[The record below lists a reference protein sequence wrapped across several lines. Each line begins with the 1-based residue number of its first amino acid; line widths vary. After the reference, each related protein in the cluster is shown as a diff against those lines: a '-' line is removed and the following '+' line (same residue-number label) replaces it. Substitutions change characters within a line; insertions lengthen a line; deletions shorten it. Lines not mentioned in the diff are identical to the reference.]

1 MRAQFPEILRI
12 AGYEMAIC
20 CEPLGAQFA
29 QAFQGR
35 RGCDRGYEGTW
46 ELQDGRLY
54 LVKLVGTLRNRRE
67 ASVAT
72 FFPNSPDR
80 VFANW
85 YSGPLIEP
93 DVSQA
98 EYMLGP
104 ICVYD
109 CDLFIKIEMGLVSEA
124 YLSRAG
130 GPKDHQAAAERYGIP
145 SQDTLSQ
152 THTTRSE
159 SSELPIESADW
170 WVKPI
175 EMLCHNWALIGPDKN
190 GCVTVYFFHD
200 APPANPL
207 QTIARSVRV
216 IDSLKF
222 SSQTDAME
230 ALKLNGFME
239 VERSRERYP
248 ELDWGLQPI
257 GRYYYPHPEAKG
269 IYSSGQYWVSS
280 LDKVNSFRNGSG

>member
-20 CEPLGAQFA
+20 CAPLGAQFA

-46 ELQDGRLY
+46 ELQDDRLY

-93 DVSQA
+93 DVDQTKYLTGSN
-98 EYMLGP
+98 
-104 ICVYD
+104 CVYD
-109 CDLFIKIEMGLVSEA
+109 CDLFINLEMGLVSEA

-130 GPKDHQAAAERYGIP
+130 GPKDYQAAEERYGLRTMDTGP
-145 SQDTLSQ
+145 SRT
-152 THTTRSE
+152 THGAAT
-159 SSELPIESADW
+159 A
-170 WVKPI
+170 
-175 EMLCHNWALIGPDKN
+175 
-190 GCVTVYFFHD
+190 
-200 APPANPL
+200 
-207 QTIARSVRV
+207 
-216 IDSLKF
+216 
-222 SSQTDAME
+222 
-230 ALKLNGFME
+230 
-239 VERSRERYP
+239 
-248 ELDWGLQPI
+248 
-257 GRYYYPHPEAKG
+257 
-269 IYSSGQYWVSS
+269 
-280 LDKVNSFRNGSG
+280 

>member
-1 MRAQFPEILRI
+1 MV
-12 AGYEMAIC
+12 IC
-20 CEPLGAQFA
+20 REPLGAQFA
-29 QAFQGR
+29 QAFLGR

-54 LVKLVGTLRNRRE
+54 LIKLVGTLRNGQR

-72 FFPNSPDR
+72 FFPNSPER

-85 YSGPLIEP
+85 YSGRLIEP
-93 DVSQA
+93 DINPTK
-98 EYMLGP
+98 YMTGSN
-104 ICVYD
+104 CVYD
-109 CDLFIKIEMGLVSEA
+109 CDLFIDIEMGLVSEA

-130 GPKDHQAAAERYGIP
+130 GPKDHQAAMERYGMGA
-145 SQDTLSQ
+145 LSRG
-152 THTTRSE
+152 TATRSE
-159 SSELPIESADW
+159 SSELQIESAHW

-200 APPANPL
+200 AAPTDPIHTA
-207 QTIARSVRV
+207 ARWVRV
-216 IDSLKF
+216 IDSLQF
-222 SSQTDAME
+222 SSETGAIE

-257 GRYYYPHPEAKG
+257 GRYCYPHPEAKG
-269 IYSSGQYWVSS
+269 IYSSGQYWLSS
-280 LDKVNSFRNGSG
+280 LDKVTSFAGG

>member
-1 MRAQFPEILRI
+1 MTAQFTEILNI
-12 AGYEMAIC
+12 AGYQMPMC

-93 DVSQA
+93 DSSRSK
-98 EYMLGP
+98 YIPGP
-104 ICVYD
+104 NCVYD
-109 CDLFIKIEMGLVSEA
+109 CDLFINIEMGLVSEA

-130 GPKDHQAAAERYGIP
+130 GPKDYKGAEERYGM
-145 SQDTLSQ
+145 Q
-152 THTTRSE
+152 T
-159 SSELPIESADW
+159 SSIS
-170 WVKPI
+170 
-175 EMLCHNWALIGPDKN
+175 G
-190 GCVTVYFFHD
+190 VT
-200 APPANPL
+200 PA
-207 QTIARSVRV
+207 
-216 IDSLKF
+216 
-222 SSQTDAME
+222 
-230 ALKLNGFME
+230 
-239 VERSRERYP
+239 
-248 ELDWGLQPI
+248 
-257 GRYYYPHPEAKG
+257 
-269 IYSSGQYWVSS
+269 
-280 LDKVNSFRNGSG
+280 

>member
-1 MRAQFPEILRI
+1 MRSQFAEILHI

-46 ELQDGRLY
+46 EIQDGRLY
-54 LVKLVGTLRNRRE
+54 LVKLVGILRNRRE

-130 GPKDHQAAAERYGIP
+130 GPKDHQAAIERYGSCMTNTRP
-145 SQDTLSQ
+145 SRTPFVAA
-152 THTTRSE
+152 TE
-159 SSELPIESADW
+159 
-170 WVKPI
+170 
-175 EMLCHNWALIGPDKN
+175 
-190 GCVTVYFFHD
+190 
-200 APPANPL
+200 
-207 QTIARSVRV
+207 
-216 IDSLKF
+216 
-222 SSQTDAME
+222 
-230 ALKLNGFME
+230 
-239 VERSRERYP
+239 
-248 ELDWGLQPI
+248 
-257 GRYYYPHPEAKG
+257 
-269 IYSSGQYWVSS
+269 
-280 LDKVNSFRNGSG
+280 